1 MLVGVCF
8 HRCWSVFPLLSFA
21 RFTQPS
27 SGSDSDVSEG
37 TNPLLPAPLLSLGN
51 AYHFGV
57 VNNHAFPSHPP
68 AQLLPNS
75 DYPSLH
81 LPPHAALYTS
91 CESISLNQDIN
102 GKLPL
107 LLTPVGFATPASDW
121 VDPSDAC
128 TIPCLVLSSHLPSVD
143 LRLRNGTEWR
153 GIKRPD
159 MKAGSLSLARR
170 LPEHEPKG
178 SGAKGDAVGRDVCG
192 RPANTANPTA
202 NKAGSPGLLPNA
214 AKF

>member
-1 MLVGVCF
+1 M
-8 HRCWSVFPLLSFA
+8 
-21 RFTQPS
+21 
-27 SGSDSDVSEG
+27 
-37 TNPLLPAPLLSLGN
+37 
-51 AYHFGV
+51 
-57 VNNHAFPSHPP
+57 
-68 AQLLPNS
+68 
-75 DYPSLH
+75 
-81 LPPHAALYTS
+81 
-91 CESISLNQDIN
+91 
-102 GKLPL
+102 

-143 LRLRNGTEWR
+143 LRLRNDTEWR